1 MSNASKITFEVGTV
15 LDAEWVVLELLGRGG
30 MGEVYR
36 VHRLNLKRD
45 IAFKII
51 STKFLQ
57 EIDDSDYEAETCL
70 KRFNREGQVM
80 AQVHHQ
86 NVLQIFQGQ
95 VQGYNL
101 KTTGWSEFQNI

>member
-15 LDAEWVVLELLGRGG
+15 FDAEWVVLELLGRGG

-51 STKFLQ
+51 SKVSAG
-57 EIDDSDYEAETCL
+57 D
-70 KRFNREGQVM
+70 
-80 AQVHHQ
+80 
-86 NVLQIFQGQ
+86 
-95 VQGYNL
+95 
-101 KTTGWSEFQNI
+101 